1 MPQDRK
7 YNMFQDSKRGKDC
20 RSPGRLSDIQPV
32 EKTKFPFEC
41 YNYTKRYLV
50 LRRSCWVVCGN
61 RHLEEQAAWHAYA
74 QLELADFPLKQKYHP
89 AQEVNIQNADR
100 VASTSMRQHNCV
112 KDDPSGQFHSTFFA
126 CQADVGGGGQGN
138 CLASNLNKSM
148 SLSNHAV
155 VVKQR
160 IGSGE

>member
-1 MPQDRK
+1 M
-7 YNMFQDSKRGKDC
+7 
-20 RSPGRLSDIQPV
+20 
-32 EKTKFPFEC
+32 
-41 YNYTKRYLV
+41 
-50 LRRSCWVVCGN
+50 LRRSRWVVGGN
-61 RHLEEQAAWHAYA
+61 CHLEEQAAWHAYA

-100 VASTSMRQHNCV
+100 VAPSSMRQHNCV

-138 CLASNLNKSM
+138 RLASNLNKSM

-155 VVKQR
+155 VVKR
-160 IGSGE
+160 